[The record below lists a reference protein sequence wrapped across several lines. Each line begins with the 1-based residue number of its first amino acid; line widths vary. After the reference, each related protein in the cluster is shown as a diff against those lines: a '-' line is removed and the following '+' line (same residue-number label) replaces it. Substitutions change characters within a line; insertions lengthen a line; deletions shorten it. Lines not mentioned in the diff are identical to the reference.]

1 MAHDNIHKVTGIAVS
16 LVEGTCQYVESDFYS
31 HGSLQDVLTHDIIRL
46 DWTFKHSMLRDI
58 VLVRQDLHFI
68 HPRYHSTVQLW
79 SNKLIIVCSIRV
91 WIKLSSQQS
100 AADSRRP
107 VNVYLYGGQ
116 SLHRQDQLAILD
128 CGICCHLQPTSESVI
143 TIYDHLLWRARIT
156 LFQNVCQRHAKRSA
170 LLSVLVCLSSIIQ

>member
-91 WIKLSSQQS
+91 WIIFTAVRCRLTATCQRIPVWSTVASPSRS
-100 AADSRRP
+100 ATS
-107 VNVYLYGGQ
+107 
-116 SLHRQDQLAILD
+116 D

-170 LLSVLVCLSSIIQ
+170 LLSVLVYLLSIIQ